1 MNLQQIRSDS
11 LPAFA
16 VTPHKNLKNY
26 SKCESS
32 RHIVD
37 LSAQLVVLDRKAKV
51 VKKVFFVNIDFF
63 LLLFC

>member
-1 MNLQQIRSDS
+1 M
-11 LPAFA
+11 
-16 VTPHKNLKNY
+16 
-26 SKCESS
+26 
-32 RHIVD
+32 D